1 MYKTFVRP
9 HLEFC
14 VQAWSPWYKKDCELL
29 ERVQKRAISMVIG
42 LHSTDY
48 EDRLRELKLTSLYDR
63 RIRGDMIQVWKYLH
77 GASLGGENLIQKAN
91 ADCERNTRHTTKA
104 LNMARCPSNL
114 EIRKNSYVP
123 RCVEN
128 WNRLPAIIQNA
139 KTLNDFKNDYDE
151 YMCF

>member
-1 MYKTFVRP
+1 M
-9 HLEFC
+9 
-14 VQAWSPWYKKDCELL
+14 
-29 ERVQKRAISMVIG
+29 IIG
-42 LHSTDY
+42 LRSTDY

-63 RIRGDMIQVWKYLH
+63 RIRGDMIQVWKYMH
-77 GASLGGENLIQKAN
+77 GASLGGENLIQTASS
-91 ADCERNTRHTTKA
+91 DCERNTRHTTKA

-114 EIRKNSYVP
+114 EIRKNSFVP

-151 YMCF
+151 YMYFSP